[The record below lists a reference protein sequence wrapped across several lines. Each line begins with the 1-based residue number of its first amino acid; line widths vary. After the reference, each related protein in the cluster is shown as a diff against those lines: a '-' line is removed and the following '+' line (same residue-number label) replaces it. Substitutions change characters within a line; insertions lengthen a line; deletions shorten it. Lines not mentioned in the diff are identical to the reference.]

1 MSIPGYTAESSLLNL
16 STRYQSAMEPG
27 VPGGV
32 IRPAQIASEVFNPN
46 RPLLTARHSLASRVF
61 DPCMWVANCETIW
74 NPRTGAP
81 YKTFCFPYRICPDR

>member
-1 MSIPGYTAESSLLNL
+1 MSIPGYTAESSLLNV

-46 RPLLTARHSLASRVF
+46 RLLTTRHILASRVF
-61 DPCMWVANCETIW
+61 DPCMWVANCQTIW
-74 NPRTGAP
+74 DPYQGAEV
-81 YKTFCFPYRICPDR
+81 TVCFPYRICPDR